1 MSDREKTIVEL
12 TKHYLRYLKLE
23 RGYSPNTVEAYKHDL
38 EWLLGY
44 LEQEG
49 LDPLS
54 VKLEDLEHFA
64 AMLSDHGIS
73 AKSQARILSGV
84 RSFYRYL
91 VLDGYLDVDPTELLE
106 SPHLPQHLPEYL
118 STEEVDALENSIDL
132 TSNEGHRNRA
142 IIEVFFS
149 CGLRVSE
156 LTNLKLSDLFLSQGF
171 IRVNGKG
178 GKQRLVPIS
187 ERAIHE
193 LELWFD
199 DRRQMEIK
207 PGEEDYVF
215 LNRRGHH
222 LTRTMILIMVKRQ
235 AELRVSRRRS
245 RRTHSATPLRRLCS
259 RAEPICAS
267 SRSCSG
273 MLTSAQRRSI
283 PTWTTSR
290 CGRKSSCI
298 IPETSS
304 MRQRTAENFHF
315 QTEYADAFQYYFLTL
330 QPKAKRQIHE
340 NQSAFFRDMGA
351 NARCRRRLPSGGALW
366 KSVLQE

>member
-1 MSDREKTIVEL
+1 MEL

-38 EWLLGY
+38 DWLLGY
-44 LEQEG
+44 LAQEG
-49 LDPLS
+49 VDPLS

-64 AMLSDHGIS
+64 AMLADHGIS

-156 LTNLKLSDLFLSQGF
+156 LSNLKLSDLFLPQGF

-199 DRRQMEIK
+199 DRRQMDIK

-235 AELRVSRRRS
+235 AEAAGIKKTISPHTLR
-245 RRTHSATPLRRLCS
+245 HSFATALL
-259 RAEPICAS
+259 
-267 SRSCSG
+267 
-273 MLTSAQRRSI
+273 
-283 PTWTTSR
+283 
-290 CGRKSSCI
+290 K
-298 IPETSS
+298 
-304 MRQRTAENFHF
+304 
-315 QTEYADAFQYYFLTL
+315 
-330 QPKAKRQIHE
+330 
-340 NQSAFFRDMGA
+340 
-351 NARCRRRLPSGGALW
+351 GGADLRII
-366 KSVLQE
+366 QELLGHADLGTTEIYTHMDDESLRQEILLHHPRNIRHEAEKG

>member
-235 AELRVSRRRS
+235 AEAAGIKKTISPHTLRHSFATALLKGGADLRIIQELLGHADLGTTEIY
-245 RRTHSATPLRRLCS
+245 THMDDESLRQEILLHHPRNIKH
-259 RAEPICAS
+259 E
-267 SRSCSG
+267 
-273 MLTSAQRRSI
+273 
-283 PTWTTSR
+283 
-290 CGRKSSCI
+290 
-298 IPETSS
+298 
-304 MRQRTAENFHF
+304 AEN
-315 QTEYADAFQYYFLTL
+315 
-330 QPKAKRQIHE
+330 
-340 NQSAFFRDMGA
+340 G
-351 NARCRRRLPSGGALW
+351 
-366 KSVLQE
+366 

>member
-1 MSDREKTIVEL
+1 MEL

-38 EWLLGY
+38 DWLLGY

-64 AMLSDHGIS
+64 AMLSDHDIS
-73 AKSQARILSGV
+73 ARSQARILSGA
-84 RSFYRYL
+84 RAFYRYL

-156 LTNLKLSDLFLSQGF
+156 LTNLKLSDLFLPQGF

-199 DRRQMEIK
+199 DRRQMNIK

-235 AELRVSRRRS
+235 AEAAGIKKTISPHTLRHSFATALLKGGADLRIIQELLGHADLGTTEIY
-245 RRTHSATPLRRLCS
+245 THMDDESLRQEILLHHPRN
-259 RAEPICAS
+259 IKH
-267 SRSCSG
+267 G
-273 MLTSAQRRSI
+273 
-283 PTWTTSR
+283 
-290 CGRKSSCI
+290 
-298 IPETSS
+298 
-304 MRQRTAENFHF
+304 AEN
-315 QTEYADAFQYYFLTL
+315 
-330 QPKAKRQIHE
+330 
-340 NQSAFFRDMGA
+340 G
-351 NARCRRRLPSGGALW
+351 
-366 KSVLQE
+366 

>member
-1 MSDREKTIVEL
+1 MEL

-38 EWLLGY
+38 DWLLGY
-44 LEQEG
+44 LAQEG
-49 LDPLS
+49 VDPLS

-91 VLDGYLDVDPTELLE
+91 VMDGYLDVDPTELLE

-156 LTNLKLSDLFLSQGF
+156 LTNLKLSDLFLPQGF

-199 DRRQMEIK
+199 DRRQMDIK

-235 AELRVSRRRS
+235 AEAAGIKKTISPHTLR
-245 RRTHSATPLRRLCS
+245 HSFATALL
-259 RAEPICAS
+259 
-267 SRSCSG
+267 
-273 MLTSAQRRSI
+273 
-283 PTWTTSR
+283 
-290 CGRKSSCI
+290 K
-298 IPETSS
+298 
-304 MRQRTAENFHF
+304 
-315 QTEYADAFQYYFLTL
+315 
-330 QPKAKRQIHE
+330 
-340 NQSAFFRDMGA
+340 
-351 NARCRRRLPSGGALW
+351 GGADLRII
-366 KSVLQE
+366 QELLGHADLGTTEIYTHMDDESLRQEILLHHPRNIRHEAEKG

>member
-1 MSDREKTIVEL
+1 MEF

-38 EWLLGY
+38 DWLLGY
-44 LEQEG
+44 LAQEG
-49 LDPLS
+49 VDPLS

-73 AKSQARILSGV
+73 AKSQARILIGV

-156 LTNLKLSDLFLSQGF
+156 LTNLKLSDLFLPQGF

-199 DRRQMEIK
+199 DRRQMDIK

-235 AELRVSRRRS
+235 AEAAGIKKTISPHTLR
-245 RRTHSATPLRRLCS
+245 HSFATALL
-259 RAEPICAS
+259 
-267 SRSCSG
+267 
-273 MLTSAQRRSI
+273 
-283 PTWTTSR
+283 
-290 CGRKSSCI
+290 K
-298 IPETSS
+298 
-304 MRQRTAENFHF
+304 
-315 QTEYADAFQYYFLTL
+315 
-330 QPKAKRQIHE
+330 
-340 NQSAFFRDMGA
+340 
-351 NARCRRRLPSGGALW
+351 GGADLRII
-366 KSVLQE
+366 QELLGHADLGTTEIYTHMDDESLRQEILLHHPRNIRHEAEKG

>member
-1 MSDREKTIVEL
+1 MEL

-38 EWLLGY
+38 DWLLGY
-44 LEQEG
+44 LAQEG
-49 LDPLS
+49 VDPLS

-64 AMLSDHGIS
+64 AMLADHGIS

-156 LTNLKLSDLFLSQGF
+156 LTNLKLSDLFLPQGF

-199 DRRQMEIK
+199 DRRQMDIK

-235 AELRVSRRRS
+235 AEAAGIKKTISPHTLR
-245 RRTHSATPLRRLCS
+245 HSFATALL
-259 RAEPICAS
+259 
-267 SRSCSG
+267 
-273 MLTSAQRRSI
+273 
-283 PTWTTSR
+283 
-290 CGRKSSCI
+290 K
-298 IPETSS
+298 
-304 MRQRTAENFHF
+304 
-315 QTEYADAFQYYFLTL
+315 
-330 QPKAKRQIHE
+330 
-340 NQSAFFRDMGA
+340 
-351 NARCRRRLPSGGALW
+351 GGADLRII
-366 KSVLQE
+366 QELLGHADLGTTEIYTHMDDESLRQEILLHHPRNIRHEAEKG

>member
-1 MSDREKTIVEL
+1 MEL

-38 EWLLGY
+38 DWLLGY

-84 RSFYRYL
+84 RAFYRYL
-91 VLDGYLDVDPTELLE
+91 VLDGCLDVDPTELLE

-156 LTNLKLSDLFLSQGF
+156 LTNLKLSDLFLPQGF

-199 DRRQMEIK
+199 DRRQMNIK

-235 AELRVSRRRS
+235 AEAAGIKKTISPHTLRHSFATALLKGGADLRIIQELLGHADFGTTEIY
-245 RRTHSATPLRRLCS
+245 THMDDESLRQEILLHHPRN
-259 RAEPICAS
+259 IKH
-267 SRSCSG
+267 G
-273 MLTSAQRRSI
+273 
-283 PTWTTSR
+283 
-290 CGRKSSCI
+290 
-298 IPETSS
+298 
-304 MRQRTAENFHF
+304 AEN
-315 QTEYADAFQYYFLTL
+315 
-330 QPKAKRQIHE
+330 
-340 NQSAFFRDMGA
+340 G
-351 NARCRRRLPSGGALW
+351 
-366 KSVLQE
+366 